1 MESSRPRVMLSW
13 SSGKDSAWALQTL
26 RQQDEFEIAGLLTT
40 VRQDSARVAMHEVRS
55 ELLEAQARATGL
67 PLRTIPLPNPCSNAQ
82 YAAAMSAA
90 MSDIVAMGVS
100 LVAFGDLFLE
110 DIRAYREERLT
121 GAGVRPL
128 FPLWGQPTDQ
138 LARTMLAAGLE
149 ATLTCVDGS
158 ALDASF
164 AGRRFDHALLADLP
178 DGVDPC
184 GERGEFHTFAHAG
197 PMFQSPI
204 PVTAGAL
211 SERDG
216 FVYADLR
223 PAER

>member
-1 MESSRPRVMLSW
+1 MLSW

-26 RQQDEFEIAGLLTT
+26 RQQDEVEIAGLLTT
-40 VRQDSARVAMHEVRS
+40 VRQDSARIAMHEVRS
-55 ELLEAQARATGL
+55 ELLEAQALATGL

-82 YAAAMSAA
+82 YAAAMGPA
-90 MSDIVAMGVS
+90 MSDLVAMGVS

-121 GAGVRPL
+121 GTSVRPL

-149 ATLTCVDGS
+149 ATLTCVDAN

-164 AGRRFDHALLADLP
+164 AGRSFDHALLADLP
-178 DGVDPC
+178 DSVDPC
-184 GERGEFHTFAHAG
+184 GELGEFHTFAHAG
-197 PMFQSPI
+197 PMFQAPI
-204 PVTAGAL
+204 PLTAGAI

-223 PAER
+223 PPER